1 MLEQAEEQLSTPSD
15 QEPSRCSMRD
25 RQKPDRYGHGL
36 TTVSDEQKDPV
47 SVAEARASPDGL
59 QWEKAMES
67 EMKSLWRLG
76 ISRAS
81 FKLKDSW

>member
-1 MLEQAEEQLSTPSD
+1 M
-15 QEPSRCSMRD
+15 QE
-25 RQKPDRYGHGL
+25 RQKPDRYGHVL

-67 EMKSLWRLG
+67 EMKSLHLNGVWELVEPPSNRKIVG
-76 ISRAS
+76 S
-81 FKLKDSW
+81 K